1 MSTLHLDAAI
11 LLLAAGPAAFAGD
24 WSQWRGAARNGVVSD
39 SPPLIDNLSSN
50 QLPLAWEAPLPQ
62 GTYKRPY
69 YSSPIAVAGRAY
81 LHISPGVDG
90 RPPPPAAQA
99 PKPVPKKKDTLD
111 LALSKADAAGGDD
124 DAGTAATADLERAA
138 AKAAAQAQARAAAA
152 AKEAERAVQKKNT
165 DADDV
170 LLCFDLATGR
180 EVWRFRKPGGPT
192 GLGAPNTPCVA
203 DGRIYFIGV
212 LGKLYCLDAATGE
225 LQWETDAAAGTQRG
239 QYSSSPLVAEGKVIV
254 ADAKMRAFS
263 VADGKKAW
271 EVPVGVECCSP
282 AVWRKD
288 GRTFVIQVAADIVC
302 VDVINGNVVWKVP
315 GGAMRASTVVG
326 DDFLVSFSQPNTPQI
341 YRLGLETAEPIA
353 ELKITPAGMGHQS
366 CTPSIES
373 KRLYFWDAV
382 KMYCYDMEQ
391 KSMVWQGES
400 PRDGKPS
407 PIVADGKVIGNN
419 RGKVVVLDAKDGKTL
434 ISAAAAIAD
443 CTSCALTDGKLLAN
457 GGTHLRCY
465 NLAGP

>member
-1 MSTLHLDAAI
+1 MKAVCAVLI
-11 LLLAAGPAAFAGD
+11 VLALAGASVGQADD
-24 WSQWRGAARNGVVSD
+24 WCQWRGTSRTGVVKD
-39 SPPLIDNLSSN
+39 SPPLIDSIASN

-62 GTYKRPY
+62 GTYGRPY
-69 YSSPIAVAGRAY
+69 YSSPIAAKGKAY
-81 LHISPGVDG
+81 LHISPGCE
-90 RPPPPAAQA
+90 PSPLPPAPAPVA
-99 PKPVPKKKDTLD
+99 KPKPKKTDDLD
-111 LALSKADAAGGDD
+111 DALSGGAGKGGDEGAVSD
-124 DAGTAATADLERAA
+124 IEKAA
-138 AKAAAQAQARAAAA
+138 AKDAAAA
-152 AKEAERAVQKKNT
+152 AATKAKAAEATAQKKNNEAE
-165 DADDV
+165 DR
-170 LLCFDLATGR
+170 LLCFDLANGR

-212 LGKLYCLDAATGE
+212 LGKLYCLDATTGQP
-225 LQWETDAAAGTQRG
+225 QWEVDAAAGMGRG
-239 QYSSSPLVAEGKVIV
+239 HYSSSPLVAEGKVIV
-254 ADAKMRAFS
+254 ADAKMRAFN

-282 AVWRKD
+282 TVWRKD

-302 VDVINGNVVWKVP
+302 VDVADGNVVWKVP

-326 DDFLVSFSQPNTPQI
+326 DDFLVSFSQLNTPQI

-391 KSMVWQGES
+391 KTMVWEGES

-419 RGKVVVLDAKDGKTL
+419 RGKILVLDAKSGRTL
-434 ISAAAAIAD
+434 ISAAASIAD

-457 GGTHLRCY
+457 GGSHLRCY
-465 NLAGP
+465 NLAKP